1 MASIPDDALPLLEG
15 PHFAHVATLN
25 ADGSP
30 QVTPVWIDHDGD
42 TVLINTARGR
52 LKEKNLLRDPR
63 VSISVIDAANPYSPL
78 LIQGRAVELTEE
90 GADEHIDKLAKR
102 YLDEDTYPFRS
113 PGEVRLLVRIEPDR
127 AKFGMG

>member
-30 QVTPVWIDHDGD
+30 QVTPFWIDHDGD